1 MSIITFWSNG
11 KEETA
16 KTLSIAAIAT
26 NIAMERNFKIL
37 IVPTNYN
44 DDTLELCFWEK
55 EEERRGLNIFN
66 GVKNDLTAGIE
77 GLARAIT
84 SNKATPE
91 IIKNYTKIVFR
102 DRLEILPSIRTESY
116 QEYEKIRTIYKEIIQ
131 TANKYYDLVI
141 VDLNKGL
148 DNNIAT
154 EILECSDLIVV
165 SITQRLKIINAYM
178 ELKKENPIFA
188 QNNVMTLIGRYDR
201 FSKYSGKNVAR
212 YLGEKKEPL
221 LIPYCTLFFESCN
234 EGKIA
239 DFFLRFR
246 KISDTD
252 RNAIFINEVKK
263 TSEKIIY
270 KLQELQMRR

>member
-141 VDLNKGL
+141 VDLNKGI

-188 QNNVMTLIGRYDR
+188 QNNIMTLIGRYDR

>member
-1 MSIITFWSNG
+1 MSIITFWSNE

-188 QNNVMTLIGRYDR
+188 QNNIMTLIGRYDR

>member
-154 EILECSDLIVV
+154 EILECSDLIIV

-188 QNNVMTLIGRYDR
+188 QNNIMTLIGRYDR

>member
-102 DRLEILPSIRTESY
+102 DRLEILPSIRTDVSRI
-116 QEYEKIRTIYKEIIQ
+116 EK
-131 TANKYYDLVI
+131 
-141 VDLNKGL
+141 
-148 DNNIAT
+148 
-154 EILECSDLIVV
+154 
-165 SITQRLKIINAYM
+165 
-178 ELKKENPIFA
+178 
-188 QNNVMTLIGRYDR
+188 
-201 FSKYSGKNVAR
+201 
-212 YLGEKKEPL
+212 
-221 LIPYCTLFFESCN
+221 
-234 EGKIA
+234 
-239 DFFLRFR
+239 
-246 KISDTD
+246 
-252 RNAIFINEVKK
+252 
-263 TSEKIIY
+263 
-270 KLQELQMRR
+270 

>member
-1 MSIITFWSNG
+1 M
-11 KEETA
+11 
-16 KTLSIAAIAT
+16 
-26 NIAMERNFKIL
+26 
-37 IVPTNYN
+37 
-44 DDTLELCFWEK
+44 
-55 EEERRGLNIFN
+55 
-66 GVKNDLTAGIE
+66 
-77 GLARAIT
+77 
-84 SNKATPE
+84 
-91 IIKNYTKIVFR
+91 
-102 DRLEILPSIRTESY
+102 PSIRTESY

-188 QNNVMTLIGRYDR
+188 QNNIMTLIGRYDR

>member
-188 QNNVMTLIGRYDR
+188 QNNIMTLIGRYDR

-246 KISDTD
+246 KISETD